1 LQLQEENF
9 RLRGLTNQLL
19 YLLSYASQIRQ
30 GHAITVPFEAGAI
43 LTLNRRDLMRL
54 IGGQLSISD
63 LVSLGLDSIAG
74 SHLDLASF
82 LSVIEKDDR
91 YYDLVPMPTG

>member
-1 LQLQEENF
+1 L
-9 RLRGLTNQLL
+9 RLTQDPKNLWRQSLPGLCVWL
-19 YLLSYASQIRQ
+19 
-30 GHAITVPFEAGAI
+30 HIT
-43 LTLNRRDLMRL
+43 LMRL